1 MAASYQGKILAR
13 SPFYITATGSAVINS
28 ASLQVFIWAGAF
40 ASQPGSPQYTI
51 SKNALTATS
60 TNIIFEISQLIR
72 DFFDHNRDAYSDALS
87 TFSDCI
93 FVETILS
100 VDQSDANDPD
110 INNYY
115 HAFDG
120 YGYFADS
127 VNPQGTNVM
136 VNTMNV
142 EEGED
147 ILHAAYCHSDGVAD
161 EVKYYSEAGALQ
173 ATVDLSAAVASTNAY
188 DKIQY
193 LTRATAA
200 NTFSF
205 KYFLGSVEQ
214 EEVFINY
221 IQGCRF
227 TPNVVKFY
235 DANGFLQI
243 LFMFKKSVESLR
255 TKRDSYNKI
264 IGGISANE
272 YVYSTEKHQRQTYNI
287 TAEKSIVLNSGFVLE
302 GQNTVFEQLL
312 ESELVWVDGKPAN
325 VTTNTFQFRTRLND
339 KLINYTI
346 GFDYAY
352 SEINNVY

>member
-13 SPFYITATGSAVINS
+13 SPFYITATGSAAINS
-28 ASLQVFIWAGAF
+28 AILQVFIWQGAF
-40 ASQPGSPQYTI
+40 ASQPGSPQFTI

-60 TNIIFEISQLIR
+60 TNIIFEISALIR
-72 DFFDHNRDAYSDALS
+72 DFFDHNRDAYDDALS

-110 INNYY
+110 VNNYY

-120 YGYFADS
+120 YGYFIDE

-142 EEGED
+142 NLGED

-173 ATVDLSAAVASTNAY
+173 ATVDLSAAVSSTNAY

-193 LTRATAA
+193 LTRATGED
-200 NTFSF
+200 TFSF
-205 KYFLGSVEQ
+205 KYFLVSVEQ

-221 IQGCRF
+221 IEECLY

-235 DANGFLQI
+235 DANGMLQI
-243 LFMFKKSVESLR
+243 LYMFKRNIESLR
-255 TKRDSYNKI
+255 TNRDSYNKI

-287 TAEKSIVLNSGFVLE
+287 TAEKSIVLNSGFILE
-302 GQNTVFEQLL
+302 AQNTVIEQLL
-312 ESELVWVDGKPAN
+312 ESELVWVDDKPAN
-325 VTTNTFQFRTRLND
+325 VTTSSIQTKTRLND
-339 KLINYTI
+339 KLIDYTI
-346 GFDYAY
+346 GFEYAY